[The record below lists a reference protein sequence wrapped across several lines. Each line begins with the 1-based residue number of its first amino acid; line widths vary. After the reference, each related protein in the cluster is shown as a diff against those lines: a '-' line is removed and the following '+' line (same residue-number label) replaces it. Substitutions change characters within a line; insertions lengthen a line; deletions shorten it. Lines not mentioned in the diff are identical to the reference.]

1 MAEPISV
8 AVRRGSAIEAVH
20 RVHAVAVQH
29 GAVVAEAGDS
39 ALVAFLRSSSKPI
52 QALPLARARPDLD
65 DTDLAI
71 ASASHLATPQQ
82 VDAVRRLLDR
92 APATEAELDCGLQEG
107 RPQEPIYH
115 NCSGKH
121 AGMLALCRAHGWPAE
136 GYRQPGHP
144 VEQAMLREHAAAA
157 EVDAS
162 ELPTA
167 IDGCGVVTFALP
179 LERIAFAFS
188 RFEELDGG
196 ARVAA
201 AIRAHPDL
209 IGGPAGADVQ
219 LMRASPDWI
228 AKGGAE
234 GLICASGPDGLG
246 VALKSEDGN
255 QRPLA
260 VALASLLAR
269 LGVAVDVS
277 ASIPLRNSHGETVGK
292 VELLSEIA
300 EKNPPK
306 FVNSL

>member
-8 AVRRGSAIEAVH
+8 AVRRGSVVEAVH
-20 RVHAVAVQH
+20 RVHAVAVQD
-29 GAVVAEAGDS
+29 GAVVAEAGDP

-65 DTDLAI
+65 ETDLAI
-71 ASASHLATPQQ
+71 AAASHVATQQ
-82 VDAVRRLLDR
+82 QIEAVRRLLEQ
-92 APATEAELDCGLQEG
+92 APASEAELDCGLQDG
-107 RPQEPIYH
+107 RPPEPTYH

-136 GYRQPGHP
+136 GYRHSSHP
-144 VEQAMLREHAAAA
+144 VQQAMLSEHAAAA

-179 LERIAFAFS
+179 LERVAYAFS

-196 ARVAA
+196 AQVAA
-201 AIRAHPDL
+201 AVRARPDL
-209 IGGPAGADVQ
+209 IGGAAGADVQ
-219 LMRASPDWI
+219 LMRAAPGWI

-234 GLICASGPDGLG
+234 GLLCAAGPGGLG
-246 VALKSEDGN
+246 MVLKSEDGN

-260 VALASLLAR
+260 VALASFLTR
-269 LGVAVDVS
+269 LEVSVDVPT
-277 ASIPLRNSHGETVGK
+277 SIPVRNSHGEMVGK
-292 VELLSEIA
+292 VGILSEIA
-300 EKNPPK
+300 GK
-306 FVNSL
+306 FLPNL

>member
-71 ASASHLATPQQ
+71 ASASHVATPQQ

-136 GYRQPGHP
+136 EYRQPGHP

-260 VALASLLAR
+260 VALASVLAR

-277 ASIPLRNSHGETVGK
+277 ASILLRNSHGETVGK

>member
-8 AVRRGSAIEAVH
+8 AVRRGSVIESVH
-20 RVHAVAVQH
+20 RVHAVAVQD

-52 QALPLARARPDLD
+52 QALPIARARPDLD
-65 DTDLAI
+65 ETDLAI
-71 ASASHLATPQQ
+71 ASASHVATPQQ
-82 VDAVRRLLDR
+82 VDAVRRLLER
-92 APATEAELDCGLQEG
+92 APATEAELECGLQEG
-107 RPQEPIYH
+107 RPQEPVYH

-136 GYRQPGHP
+136 GYRHPGHP
-144 VEQAMLREHAAAA
+144 VQQAMLGEHAAAA

-179 LERIAFAFS
+179 LERVAFAFS

-209 IGGPAGADVQ
+209 IGAPAGADVQ
-219 LMRASPDWI
+219 LMRVSPDWI

-260 VALASLLAR
+260 VALASLLSR
-269 LGVAVDVS
+269 LGVAVGVS
-277 ASIPLRNSHGETVGK
+277 ESIPLRNSHGETVGK
-292 VELLSEIA
+292 VGLLSEIA
-300 EKNPPK
+300 EKNPPN

>member
-8 AVRRGSAIEAVH
+8 AVRRGSVIEAVH
-20 RVHAVAVQH
+20 AVHAVAVQD

-39 ALVAFLRSSSKPI
+39 ALIAFLRSSSKPI

-65 DTDLAI
+65 KTDLAI
-71 ASASHLATPQQ
+71 ASASHVATQPQI
-82 VDAVRRLLDR
+82 DAVRRLLER
-92 APATEAELDCGLQEG
+92 APAAEAELDCGLQDG
-107 RPQEPIYH
+107 RPPEPVYH

-121 AGMLALCRAHGWPAE
+121 AGMLALCRAHDWPSE
-136 GYRQPGHP
+136 GYRQPEHP
-144 VEQAMLREHAAAA
+144 VQQAMLTEHAAAA

-162 ELPTA
+162 EIPTA

-179 LERIAFAFS
+179 LERVAFAFS
-188 RFEELDGG
+188 RFEELGGG
-196 ARVAA
+196 AGVAA

-219 LMRASPDWI
+219 LMHAAPDWI

-246 VALKSEDGN
+246 VALKSEDGS

-260 VALASLLAR
+260 VALSSLLAR
-269 LGVAVDVS
+269 LGVSVDVPG
-277 ASIPLRNSHGETVGK
+277 SIPLRNSHGEAVGK
-292 VELLSEIA
+292 VGILSEIA
-300 EKNPPK
+300 GKNSPK
-306 FVNSL
+306 FVNSV

>member
-8 AVRRGSAIEAVH
+8 AVRRGSVIESVH
-20 RVHAVAVQH
+20 RVHAVAVQD

-65 DTDLAI
+65 ETGLAI
-71 ASASHLATPQQ
+71 ASASHVAAQPQI
-82 VDAVRRLLDR
+82 DAVRRLLQR
-92 APATEAELDCGLQEG
+92 APATEAELDCGLQDG
-107 RPQEPIYH
+107 RPPEPIYH

-121 AGMLALCRAHGWPAE
+121 AGMLALCRAHGWPVE

-144 VEQAMLREHAAAA
+144 VQQAMLSEHAAAA

-162 ELPTA
+162 EIPTA

-209 IGGPAGADVQ
+209 IGGSNGADVQ
-219 LMRASPDWI
+219 LMHASTDWI

-234 GLICASGPDGLG
+234 GLLCASGPDGLG

-260 VALASLLAR
+260 VALASLLPR
-269 LGVAVDVS
+269 LGVSVDVPT
-277 ASIPLRNSHGETVGK
+277 SIPLQNSHGEAVGK
-292 VELLSEIA
+292 VGILSEIA
-300 EKNPPK
+300 EKNSPK
-306 FVNSL
+306 FVNSV

>member
-8 AVRRGSAIEAVH
+8 AVRRGSVIEAVH
-20 RVHAVAVQH
+20 NVHAVAVQD
-29 GAVVAEAGDS
+29 GAVVAEAGDP

-52 QALPLARARPDLD
+52 QALPLARARSDLD
-65 DTDLAI
+65 ETDLAI
-71 ASASHLATPQQ
+71 ASASHVATQEQ
-82 VDAVRRLLDR
+82 LDAVRRLLER
-92 APATEAELDCGLQEG
+92 APATEVELDCGLQDG
-107 RPQEPIYH
+107 RPPEPVYH

-121 AGMLALCRAHGWPAE
+121 AGMLALCQAHGWPSE

-144 VEQAMLREHAAAA
+144 VQQAMLSEHASAA

-179 LERIAFAFS
+179 LERVAFAFS

-209 IGGPAGADVQ
+209 IGGSAGADVQ

-234 GLICASGPDGLG
+234 GLLCASGPGGLG

-260 VALASLLAR
+260 VALASFLPR
-269 LGVAVDVS
+269 LGVSVDVPG
-277 ASIPLRNSHGETVGK
+277 SIPLKNSHGETVGK
-292 VELLSEIA
+292 VGIFS
-300 EKNPPK
+300 
-306 FVNSL
+306 

>member
-8 AVRRGSAIEAVH
+8 AVRRGSVIEAVH
-20 RVHAVAVQH
+20 NVHAVAVQG

-39 ALVAFLRSSSKPI
+39 TLMAFLRSSSKPI
-52 QALPLARARPDLD
+52 QALPLARARSDLD
-65 DTDLAI
+65 ETDLAI
-71 ASASHLATPQQ
+71 ASASHVATPQQ
-82 VDAVRRLLDR
+82 VDAVRRLLKR

-107 RPQEPIYH
+107 RPEEPVYH

-121 AGMLALCRAHGWPAE
+121 AGMLALCRAHDWPAE

-144 VEQAMLREHAAAA
+144 VQQAMLSEHAAAA

-179 LERIAFAFS
+179 LERVAFVFS

-219 LMRASPDWI
+219 LMRSSPDWI

-269 LGVAVDVS
+269 LGAAVDVS
-277 ASIPLRNSHGETVGK
+277 ASIPLRNSHGETVGR
-292 VELLSEIA
+292 VGLLSEIA
-300 EKNPPK
+300 GKKSAK

>member
-1 MAEPISV
+1 MKPLQATVSLSLAPPDFTEPEV
-8 AVRRGSAIEAVH
+8 AVMCASHNGEPVHVAAV
-20 RVHAVAVQH
+20 RSLLARA
-29 GAVVAEAGDS
+29 GVAEAELLCPSVRPMDEES
-39 ALVAFLRSSSKPI
+39 AA
-52 QALPLARARPDLD
+52 QARE
-65 DTDLAI
+65 
-71 ASASHLATPQQ
+71 
-82 VDAVRRLLDR
+82 RL
-92 APATEAELDCGLQEG
+92 
-107 RPQEPIYH
+107 PIYSD
-115 NCSGKH
+115 CSGKH

-136 GYRQPGHP
+136 GYRHPGHP
-144 VEQAMLREHAAAA
+144 VQQAMLGEHAAAA

-260 VALASLLAR
+260 LALASLLSR
-269 LGVAVDVS
+269 LGVAVGVS
-277 ASIPLRNSHGETVGK
+277 ESIPLRNSHGETVGK
-292 VELLSEIA
+292 VGLLSEIA
-300 EKNPPK
+300 EKNPPN